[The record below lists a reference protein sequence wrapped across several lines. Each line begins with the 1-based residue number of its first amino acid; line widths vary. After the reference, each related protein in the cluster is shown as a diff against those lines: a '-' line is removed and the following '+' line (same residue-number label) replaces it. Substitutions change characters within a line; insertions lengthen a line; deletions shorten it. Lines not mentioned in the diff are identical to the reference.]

1 MPNTLHSFS
10 GTFSIS
16 VIVIISLSPGDRLYM
31 GHSLTSPPPIPTL
44 SCKLHETGALG
55 LLLRHLVISKC
66 SANSHRKRSMTT
78 SLALLFITMVSSSE
92 NAHCF
97 SFLLSN
103 KYSIFSSVLNPHIPP
118 FSLLFLLTPDLFLP
132 SQPREI

>member
-1 MPNTLHSFS
+1 M
-10 GTFSIS
+10 
-16 VIVIISLSPGDRLYM
+16 VIIPLSPGDRLYM

-44 SCKLHETGALG
+44 SCKLHEAGALG

-78 SLALLFITMVSSSE
+78 SLALLFITMVSSSLSSSE

-103 KYSIFSSVLNPHIPP
+103 KYSIFSSVLNPHIPH